1 MKTKQDNMVMCDW
14 EGGLAFVHN
23 KNLFLF
29 LFLFLLGSRGWDGES
44 KGISEP
50 QTDIS
55 SVITKEI
62 VS

>member
-1 MKTKQDNMVMCDW
+1 MVEEKETNKT
-14 EGGLAFVHN
+14 
-23 KNLFLF
+23 
-29 LFLFLLGSRGWDGES
+29 R
-44 KGISEP
+44 GISEP